1 MIARIFIFF
10 VRISPAFQKAIW
22 RWWYQRLG
30 KRAHDSGWT
39 FMNYGYKYKNQKTL
53 NLTSKDESNRMFI
66 QLYDYV
72 ASQIPIKDG
81 EILEVGSGRGGGSSF
96 LSRYHHPK
104 SITGLD
110 YSKSAIKLSN
120 ELHGNV
126 DNLFFKLG
134 DAENLPFKDN
144 TFDAVI
150 NIESSHCYGNMER
163 FLSEVSRVVKPGGYF
178 GWADLRAKD
187 MVKETEF
194 AFEKSNLTCIY
205 NKTITPE
212 VITALDDIHDTKMKM
227 INNHVPKFLRS
238 AFTDFAGA
246 KNSKI
251 YNSFKSGDAVYL
263 SKVLKK

>member
-53 NLTSKDESNRMFI
+53 NLTSEDESNRMFI

-163 FLSEVSRVVKPGGYF
+163 FLSEVSRVVKPEGYF

-212 VITALDDIHDTKMKM
+212 VINALDDIHDTKMKM

-251 YNSFKSGDAVYL
+251 YNSFKSGNAVYL

>member
-53 NLTSKDESNRMFI
+53 NLTSEDESNRMFI

-72 ASQIPIKDG
+72 ASQIPMKDG

-96 LSRYHHPK
+96 VSRYHHPK

-144 TFDAVI
+144 TFDEVI
-150 NIESSHCYGNMER
+150 NIEYSHCYG
-163 FLSEVSRVVKPGGYF
+163 
-178 GWADLRAKD
+178 
-187 MVKETEF
+187 
-194 AFEKSNLTCIY
+194 
-205 NKTITPE
+205 
-212 VITALDDIHDTKMKM
+212 KM
-227 INNHVPKFLRS
+227 
-238 AFTDFAGA
+238 
-246 KNSKI
+246 
-251 YNSFKSGDAVYL
+251 
-263 SKVLKK
+263 

>member
-104 SITGLD
+104 SITGID

-212 VITALDDIHDTKMKM
+212 VINALDDIHDTKMKM

>member
-53 NLTSKDESNRMFI
+53 NLTSKDERNRMFI

-212 VITALDDIHDTKMKM
+212 VINALDAVSYTHLTLPTK
-227 INNHVPKFLRS
+227 
-238 AFTDFAGA
+238 A
-246 KNSKI
+246 
-251 YNSFKSGDAVYL
+251 
-263 SKVLKK
+263 

>member
-120 ELHGNV
+120 ELHSNV

-212 VITALDDIHDTKMKM
+212 VINALDDIHDTKMKM

>member
-134 DAENLPFKDN
+134 DA
-144 TFDAVI
+144 VI

-163 FLSEVSRVVKPGGYF
+163 FLSEVSRVVRPGGYF

-212 VITALDDIHDTKMKM
+212 VINALDDIHDTKMKM

>member
-1 MIARIFIFF
+1 MIARMFIFF

-126 DNLFFKLG
+126 DNLFFKLA

-212 VITALDDIHDTKMKM
+212 VINALDDIHDTKMKM

>member
-1 MIARIFIFF
+1 MIARMFIFF

-150 NIESSHCYGNMER
+150 NIESSRCYGNMER

-212 VITALDDIHDTKMKM
+212 VINALDDIHDTKMKM

-251 YNSFKSGDAVYL
+251 YNSFKSGNAVYL

>member
-53 NLTSKDESNRMFI
+53 NLTTKDESNRMFI

-120 ELHGNV
+120 ELHRNV

-134 DAENLPFKDN
+134 DAEHLPFKDN

-205 NKTITPE
+205 SKTITPE
-212 VITALDDIHDTKMKM
+212 VINALDDIHDTKMKM

-251 YNSFKSGDAVYL
+251 YNSFKSGNAVYL

>member
-1 MIARIFIFF
+1 MIARMFIFF

-53 NLTSKDESNRMFI
+53 NLTSEDESNRMFI

-96 LSRYHHPK
+96 VSRYHHPK
-104 SITGLD
+104 SITGVD

-134 DAENLPFKDN
+134 DAEDLPFKDN

-150 NIESSHCYGNMER
+150 NVESSHCYGIMER
-163 FLSEVSRVVKPGGYF
+163 FLNEVSRVLKPGGYF
-178 GWADLRAKD
+178 SWVDLRAKD
-187 MVKETEF
+187 MVEETEF

-212 VITALDDIHDTKMKM
+212 VIDALDDIHDVKMKM

-251 YNSFKSGDAVYL
+251 YNSFKSGNAVYL

>member
-22 RWWYQRLG
+22 WWWYQRLG

-212 VITALDDIHDTKMKM
+212 VINALDDIHDTKMKM

>member
-72 ASQIPIKDG
+72 VSQIPIKDG

-96 LSRYHHPK
+96 VSRYHHPK

-134 DAENLPFKDN
+134 DAENLPFKEN

-212 VITALDDIHDTKMKM
+212 VINALDDIHDVKMKM

-251 YNSFKSGDAVYL
+251 YNSFKSGNAVYL

>member
-53 NLTSKDESNRMFI
+53 NLSSKDESNRMFI

-212 VITALDDIHDTKMKM
+212 VINALDDIHDTKMKM

>member
-1 MIARIFIFF
+1 
-10 VRISPAFQKAIW
+10 
-22 RWWYQRLG
+22 
-30 KRAHDSGWT
+30 
-39 FMNYGYKYKNQKTL
+39 
-53 NLTSKDESNRMFI
+53 MFI
-66 QLYDYV
+66 QLYDYI
-72 ASQIPIKDG
+72 ASQLPIKDG

-96 LSRYHHPK
+96 VSRYHHPK
-104 SITGLD
+104 SITGVD

-134 DAENLPFKDN
+134 DAEDLPFKDN

-150 NIESSHCYGNMER
+150 NVESSHCYGIMER
-163 FLSEVSRVVKPGGYF
+163 FLNEVSRVLKPGGYF
-178 GWADLRAKD
+178 SWVDLRAKD
-187 MVKETEF
+187 MVEETEF

-212 VITALDDIHDTKMKM
+212 VIDALDDIHDVKMKM

-251 YNSFKSGDAVYL
+251 YNSFKSGNAVYL

>member
-163 FLSEVSRVVKPGGYF
+163 FLSEVSRVVRPGGYF

-212 VITALDDIHDTKMKM
+212 VINALDDIHDTKMKM

>member
-81 EILEVGSGRGGGSSF
+81 EISEVGSGRGGGSSF

-212 VITALDDIHDTKMKM
+212 VINALDDIHDTKMKM

>member
-120 ELHGNV
+120 ELHRNV

-134 DAENLPFKDN
+134 DAEHLPFKDN

-178 GWADLRAKD
+178 GWADLRSKD

-212 VITALDDIHDTKMKM
+212 VINALDDIHDVKMKM

-251 YNSFKSGDAVYL
+251 YNSFKSGNAVYL

>member
-1 MIARIFIFF
+1 MIARMVIFF

-212 VITALDDIHDTKMKM
+212 VINALDDIHDTKMKM

>member
-22 RWWYQRLG
+22 WWWYQRLG

-163 FLSEVSRVVKPGGYF
+163 FLSEVSRVVRPGGYF

-212 VITALDDIHDTKMKM
+212 VINALDDIHDTKMKM

>member
-194 AFEKSNLTCIY
+194 AFEKSNLTYIY

-212 VITALDDIHDTKMKM
+212 VINALDDIHDTKMKM

>member
-1 MIARIFIFF
+1 MIARMFIFF

-212 VITALDDIHDTKMKM
+212 VINALDDIHDTKMKM

-251 YNSFKSGDAVYL
+251 YNSFKSGNAVYL

>member
-53 NLTSKDESNRMFI
+53 NLSSKDESNRMFI

-120 ELHGNV
+120 ELHRNV

-134 DAENLPFKDN
+134 DAEHLPFKDN

-212 VITALDDIHDTKMKM
+212 VINALDDIHDTKMKM

-251 YNSFKSGDAVYL
+251 YNSFKSGNAVYL

>member
-53 NLTSKDESNRMFI
+53 NLTSQDESNRMFI

-212 VITALDDIHDTKMKM
+212 VINALDDIHDTKMKM

>member
-53 NLTSKDESNRMFI
+53 NLTSEDESNRMFI
-66 QLYDYV
+66 QLYDYIV
-72 ASQIPIKDG
+72 SQIPIKDG

-96 LSRYHHPK
+96 VSRYHHPK

-134 DAENLPFKDN
+134 DAENLPFKEN

-163 FLSEVSRVVKPGGYF
+163 FLSEVSRVVNPGGYF
-178 GWADLRAKD
+178 GWVDLRAKD
-187 MVKETEF
+187 MVEETEF

-212 VITALDDIHDTKMKM
+212 VINALDDIHDVKMKM

-251 YNSFKSGDAVYL
+251 YNSFKSGNAVYL

>member
-96 LSRYHHPK
+96 VSRYHHPK

-212 VITALDDIHDTKMKM
+212 VINALDDIHDTKMKM

>member
-212 VITALDDIHDTKMKM
+212 VINALDDIHDTKMKM

-251 YNSFKSGDAVYL
+251 YNSFKSGNAIYL

>member
-81 EILEVGSGRGGGSSF
+81 EIFEVGSGRGGGSSF

-212 VITALDDIHDTKMKM
+212 VINALDDIHDTKMKM

-251 YNSFKSGDAVYL
+251 YNSFKSGNAVYL

>member
-30 KRAHDSGWT
+30 NRAHDSGWT

-53 NLTSKDESNRMFI
+53 NLTSEDESSRMFI
-66 QLYDYV
+66 QLYDYI
-72 ASQIPIKDG
+72 ASQLPIKDG

-96 LSRYHHPK
+96 VSRYHHPK

-110 YSKSAIKLSN
+110 YSSSAIKLSN

-150 NIESSHCYGNMER
+150 NVESSHCYGNMER
-163 FLSEVSRVVKPGGYF
+163 FLNEVSRVLKPGGYF
-178 GWADLRAKD
+178 GWVDLRAKD
-187 MVKETEF
+187 MVEETGF
-194 AFEKSNLTCIY
+194 AFEKSKLTCIH

-212 VITALDDIHDTKMKM
+212 VIDALDDIHDVKMKM

-251 YNSFKSGDAVYL
+251 YNSFKSGNAVYL

>member
-53 NLTSKDESNRMFI
+53 NLTSEDESNRMFI
-66 QLYDYV
+66 QLYDHIV
-72 ASQIPIKDG
+72 SQIPIKDG

-96 LSRYHHPK
+96 VSRYHHPNT
-104 SITGLD
+104 ITGLD
-110 YSKSAIKLSN
+110 YSTAAIKLST
-120 ELHGNV
+120 ELYGIV

-134 DAENLPFKDN
+134 DAENLPFKEN

-178 GWADLRAKD
+178 GWVDLRAKD
-187 MVKETEF
+187 MVEETEF

-205 NKTITPE
+205 NETITSE
-212 VITALDDIHDTKMKM
+212 VINALDDIHDVKMKM

-251 YNSFKSGDAVYL
+251 YNSFKSGNAVYL

>member
-194 AFEKSNLTCIY
+194 AFEKSSLTCIY

-212 VITALDDIHDTKMKM
+212 VINALDDIHDTKMKM

>member
-104 SITGLD
+104 SITGID

-120 ELHGNV
+120 ELHSNV

-212 VITALDDIHDTKMKM
+212 VINALDDIHDTKMKM

>member
-66 QLYDYV
+66 QLYYYV

-194 AFEKSNLTCIY
+194 AFEKSSLTCIY

-212 VITALDDIHDTKMKM
+212 VINALDDIHDTKMKM

>member
-194 AFEKSNLTCIY
+194 VFEKSNLTCIY

-212 VITALDDIHDTKMKM
+212 VINALDDIHDTKMKM

>member
-39 FMNYGYKYKNQKTL
+39 FMNYGYKYKNQETL

-120 ELHGNV
+120 KLHGNV

-212 VITALDDIHDTKMKM
+212 VINALDDIHDTKMKM

>member
-53 NLTSKDESNRMFI
+53 NLTSEDESNRMFI

-96 LSRYHHPK
+96 VSRYHHPK

-212 VITALDDIHDTKMKM
+212 VINALDDIHDTKMKM